1 MNHHGNKQ
9 RKSGVTACTTVR
21 QVRLQPPP
29 VASSLA
35 IRHWGGGWPPALS
48 SGGNGNGGIGP
59 FGTGGD
65 TLRTW
70 VFSYT
75 QFPGKMAMERQGGR
89 VREKVLFQQC
99 LQAHLK
105 KRTFIAAARRLHVCG
120 GTKGLGVGSMKNH
133 GIKQSKLDSV
143 VKSSGCRY
151 VERASSFDILV

>member
-1 MNHHGNKQ
+1 
-9 RKSGVTACTTVR
+9 
-21 QVRLQPPP
+21 
-29 VASSLA
+29 
-35 IRHWGGGWPPALS
+35 
-48 SGGNGNGGIGP
+48 
-59 FGTGGD
+59 
-65 TLRTW
+65 
-70 VFSYT
+70 
-75 QFPGKMAMERQGGR
+75 MERQGGR

-120 GTKGLGVGSMKNH
+120 GTKGLGVGGMKNH